1 VDVIRHDREGV
12 ELEPP
17 LLAISKERCEEA
29 SSGGFVLEVAVLKE
43 G

>member
-1 VDVIRHDREGV
+1 MDVIRHDREGV

-17 LLAISKERCEEA
+17 LLAISKERCEEE